1 MKRNKETRVLNRS
14 AFAAS
19 LTASLCLGLAAP
31 FPRVKEDQFFPDGD
45 FGKQSQNVDDYWKT
59 QVSK

>member
-1 MKRNKETRVLNRS
+1 MVFGR
-14 AFAAS
+14 AAGS
-19 LTASLCLGLAAP
+19 LKQIAA
-31 FPRVKEDQFFPDGD
+31 PRVKEDQFSPDGD